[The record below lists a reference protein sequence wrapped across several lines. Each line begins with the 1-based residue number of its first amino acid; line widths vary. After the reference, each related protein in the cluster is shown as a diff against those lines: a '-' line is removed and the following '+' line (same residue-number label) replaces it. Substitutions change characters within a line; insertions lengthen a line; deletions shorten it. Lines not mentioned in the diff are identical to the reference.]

1 MKGLELLQEAVLS
14 WTCGIDTR
22 CGTAASH
29 ISQLSVW
36 FFLFLLFFFSFGAL
50 RIKFPTLPPV
60 FLPSVLQPS
69 TDEKSSLN
77 GAVRCAGA
85 SFDLQVCY

>member
-1 MKGLELLQEAVLS
+1 MWNS
-14 WTCGIDTR
+14 SFPYFTT
-22 CGTAASH
+22 
-29 ISQLSVW
+29 ISLV
-36 FFLFLLFFFSFGAL
+36 FFIFTFFFFSFGAL